1 VKLLIDT
8 HAMLW
13 ILQGSTKLTEKAAEV
28 FTDVDNEVFFSAV
41 SYWEICLEISLGK
54 LRLRDSW
61 STDLDRIFEKNMIR
75 WLPLKKDH
83 LLGIVNLP
91 WIHRD
96 PFDRMLI
103 AQAIAEGLSF
113 ITADSNIL
121 KYDIQVIW

>member
-41 SYWEICLEISLGK
+41 SYWEICLKISLGK
-54 LRLRDSW
+54 LQLRDSW
-61 STDLDRIFEKNMIR
+61 STDLDHIFEKNMIR
-75 WLPLKKDH
+75 WLPLKKGH

-103 AQAIAEGLSF
+103 AQAMAEDLSF

-121 KYDIQVIW
+121 KYNIEVIW